1 VIEINKGHLWSSSI
15 NGFQIS
21 PYFQEL
27 QTFAGQGDNYTASVI
42 QIEKYLRISVNS
54 SQMERVTKCYGAQL
68 EDQMKEVA
76 EVQLFQVKELKEVLG
91 DDGRA
96 YCMVDG
102 SMIPTREGEDSNDWK
117 EIKLGRIFG
126 DVDNYELDKNHNWIS
141 HSIYLAHLGAH
152 RGFVNKFEPIVDVLD
167 DLSERLVFVA
177 DGAPWIWN
185 WIEECYGKATQVLD
199 FYHAMEHL
207 AAFGKVYFTKKEEQ
221 KKWLSI
227 QKNMLLNDQV
237 VDIIQEITQLSKRTA
252 KVDKTRKSLLTYL
265 QNNQHR
271 MLYKTYMDNDISIG
285 SGAIESAHRTVV
297 QKRLKQSGQRWTLD
311 GAQKIV
317 DLRVVQASQQ
327 WHRVIDLIK
336 ENEYQNYRIAA

>member
-1 VIEINKGHLWSSSI
+1 M
-15 NGFQIS
+15 
-21 PYFQEL
+21 
-27 QTFAGQGDNYTASVI
+27 
-42 QIEKYLRISVNS
+42 RISVNS
-54 SQMERVTKCYGAQL
+54 SQMERVTKCYGAQV
-68 EDQMKEVA
+68 EHQMEEVA
-76 EVQLFQVKELKEVLG
+76 EVQLSQVKELKQLLS

-102 SMIPTREGEDSNDWK
+102 SMIPTREGQDSNDWK
-117 EIKLGRIFG
+117 EIKLGRIFA

-141 HSIYLAHLGAH
+141 RSIYLAHLGDYG
-152 RGFVNKFEPIVDVLD
+152 GFVNKFEPIVDVLD

-185 WIEECYGKATQVLD
+185 WIEQCYGKATQVLD
-199 FYHAMEHL
+199 FYHAVQHL
-207 AAFGKVYFTKKEEQ
+207 AAFAKVYFTKKEEQ

-227 QKNMLLNDQV
+227 QKNKLLNDQV
-237 VDIIQEITQLSKRTA
+237 IHIIQEIGQLSKSTVKA
-252 KVDKTRKSLLTYL
+252 DKIRKSLLTYL

-271 MLYKTYMDNDISIG
+271 MLYKTYLDNGISIG

-317 DLRVVQASQQ
+317 DLRVVQASRQ
-327 WHRVIDLIK
+327 WNRIIDLIK
-336 ENEYQNYRIAA
+336 ENEHQNYQIAA